1 MLNEY
6 LGRIQAIIADL
17 HAQLDSGNLPPEV
30 ATQIRAYLEQMEC
43 IAEQYK
49 EP

>member
-6 LGRIQAIIADL
+6 LNRIQVIIADL
-17 HAQLDSGNLPPEV
+17 RARLGSGNLPPEV
-30 ATQIRAYLEQMEC
+30 ADQIRAYLERMERL
-43 IAEQYK
+43 AEQYK